1 MWKSKIY
8 IFMININFNDVKFKI
23 KRILFVRWFIIN
35 TEDFNNNFSLLN
47 LSFNVL
53 LYKNVELIYF
63 THLKKEK
70 RTKKIYA
77 MKYIMNS

>member
-70 RTKKIYA
+70 KTKKIYVT
-77 MKYIMNS
+77 KYIMNS